1 MWWARPYRTSSDPNL
16 QLDRGAPPQV
26 GYRPMNRPRV
36 ALVALVLFA
45 ACERAGEGAADRELA
60 AAALQ
65 GVLAFPGSAVVS
77 VSAGQDAAQAAFT
90 TPAALQNVP
99 AWYRLNLKLNDWEI
113 KGDQL
118 MADGSIAIYAV
129 RRGKPLWVTLQRS
142 SGGAGASHP
151 PAGAAPSPPA
161 PRGHRAGGGLSPK
174 PTPRPEGEGAA
185 DPP

>member
-1 MWWARPYRTSSDPNL
+1 MWWARQYRTSSAPNL
-16 QLDRGAPPQV
+16 HVDGGAPPQV

-90 TPAALQNVP
+90 TPAALQNVA

-129 RRGKPLWVTLQRS
+129 RRGKPLWITLQPTC
-142 SGGAGASHP
+142 GGAGARRNPVGTLSA
-151 PAGAAPSPPA
+151 PALRP
-161 PRGHRAGGGLSPK
+161 GLRCRS
-174 PTPRPEGEGAA
+174 TMLAELLH
-185 DPP
+185 

>member
-1 MWWARPYRTSSDPNL
+1 
-16 QLDRGAPPQV
+16 
-26 GYRPMNRPRV
+26 MNRPRV

-90 TPAALQNVP
+90 TPAALQNVA

-129 RRGKPLWVTLQRS
+129 RRGKPLWITLQRS
-142 SGGAGASHP
+142 SGGPGTTYTLV
-151 PAGAAPSPPA
+151 GTLPSA
-161 PRGHRAGGGLSPK
+161 DSARAQRSGSSMSSN
-174 PTPRPEGEGAA
+174 RIQRR
-185 DPP
+185 